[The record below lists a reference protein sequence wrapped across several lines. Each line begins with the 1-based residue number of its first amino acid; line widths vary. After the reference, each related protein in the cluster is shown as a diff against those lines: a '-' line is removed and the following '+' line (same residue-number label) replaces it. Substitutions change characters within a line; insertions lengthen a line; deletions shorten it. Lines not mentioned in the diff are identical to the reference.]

1 MHYEKF
7 LRNGSQ
13 KTQSRYG
20 YALKTGEV
28 WQFHD
33 IQTAI
38 VFPLKV
44 DERKPCTA
52 YLKNDGAIKVIM
64 SSERKCAILVY
75 IMSTLSDTRKMARQ
89 DYQKNDS
96 ETA

>member
-1 MHYEKF
+1 M
-7 LRNGSQ
+7 
-13 KTQSRYG
+13 
-20 YALKTGEV
+20 
-28 WQFHD
+28 
-33 IQTAI
+33 
-38 VFPLKV
+38 KV

-89 DYQKNDS
+89 DYQKKMIQKQPKNQ
-96 ETA
+96 EPLRFHLRMLPKL